1 MPAKKVTIE
10 EGKLDTTGLVNVDI
24 PVEVKEGLYKG
35 IAAICQL
42 MANMDKGCTYAGMTR
57 DYITAMA
64 HFKNF
69 EKGTGIQLEAPKK
82 K

>member
-1 MPAKKVTIE
+1 MDKVSIETGKQDRSGLHTI
-10 EGKLDTTGLVNVDI
+10 DI

-42 MANMDKGCTYAGMTR
+42 MASMDKGCTYQGMSR

-64 HFKNF
+64 HFRNF
-69 EKGTGIQLEAPKK
+69 EKGAGLQLEAPKK